1 MNGSSCCSPSVGRMA
16 RTSWAV
22 RSHRT
27 VVSGRVIVVSRLV
40 VVTRHASFVVGG
52 RFRRVIP
59 KREEDSSMP
68 PDDDREGEAWLS
80 GFASAPHKEIL
91 FFDEMFA

>member
-1 MNGSSCCSPSVGRMA
+1 MVYFLK
-16 RTSWAV
+16 
-22 RSHRT
+22 
-27 VVSGRVIVVSRLV
+27 VIHLV
-40 VVTRHASFVVGG
+40 VFSGAKIG
-52 RFRRVIP
+52 RKKPLRKGLFLKRRGIFP
-59 KREEDSSMP
+59 KREEDSPMP